1 MAQGAASQRFDG
13 DNRDYP
19 IRARAGSKQQ
29 DRRDSAGEFTVAAVG
44 DRLAAREDEAR
55 RIYAASILDQ
65 TSVRITIQEPR
76 SPRSVVRSH
85 CRRPVVVMLHE
96 ERSSV
101 AKVSTRRPVVI
112 ALPAPADIHHYTTT
126 DKRGAC
132 V

>member
-1 MAQGAASQRFDG
+1 MAQGAASQRVGG

-85 CRRPVVVMLHE
+85 CRRPVEV
-96 ERSSV
+96 
-101 AKVSTRRPVVI
+101 TRGGDAPWRAFKCCEGLDPATGSHRP
-112 ALPAPADIHHYTTT
+112 ARAS
-126 DKRGAC
+126 
-132 V
+132 